1 MNVSL
6 AEMLKNDFNL
16 NEKTLVDDI
25 KVLRVQYL
33 KKSNKLRVLIKSFED
48 IDDNKRLHIKK
59 IISKRLCSFEDI
71 QLICYRD
78 VSNATIED
86 VKDKFWLDVVNVI
99 AISEPSSKDSLLKS
113 SRIIENGMFKIQCGN
128 NFMCKILRDKN
139 IEILIKNTINDMFG
153 INLPVKLEHNSE
165 LSKED
170 FFGKKEKENEVIIKE
185 IIKNISTEKKDKPQ
199 SSSQNNEKANK
210 FS

>member
-6 AEMLKNDFNL
+6 AEMLKNDFNS
-16 NEKTLVDDI
+16 NEETLVDDI

-33 KKSNKLRVLIKSFED
+33 KKSNKLRVIIKSFED
-48 IDDNKRLHIKK
+48 TDDNKKLLIKN

-71 QLICYRD
+71 QLICYQD

-99 AISEPSSKDSLLKS
+99 AISQPSSKDSLLKS
-113 SRIIENGMFKIQCGN
+113 SRIMENGTLKIQCGN
-128 NFMCKILRDKN
+128 DFMCKILRDKN

-153 INLPVKLEHNSE
+153 VNSLVKLEHNSE
-165 LSKED
+165 LTKED
-170 FFGKKEKENEVIIKE
+170 YFGKKEKENKL
-185 IIKNISTEKKDKPQ
+185 
-199 SSSQNNEKANK
+199 
-210 FS
+210 

>member
-1 MNVSL
+1 MII
-6 AEMLKNDFNL
+6 KNYI
-16 NEKTLVDDI
+16 I
-25 KVLRVQYL
+25 K
-33 KKSNKLRVLIKSFED
+33 N
-48 IDDNKRLHIKK
+48 

-99 AISEPSSKDSLLKS
+99 ATSQPSSKDSLLKS
-113 SRIIENGMFKIQCGN
+113 SRIIENGILKIQCGN
-128 NFMCKILRDKN
+128 DFMCKILRDKN

-153 INLPVKLEHNSE
+153 INSVVKLEHNSE

-170 FFGKKEKENEVIIKE
+170 YFGKKEKENEIIIKE
-185 IIKNISTEKKDKPQ
+185 IIKNISTEKKDKPAN
-199 SSSQNNEKANK
+199 SGQNNDKMIINLADQDLEKMK
-210 FS
+210 LLMKTL